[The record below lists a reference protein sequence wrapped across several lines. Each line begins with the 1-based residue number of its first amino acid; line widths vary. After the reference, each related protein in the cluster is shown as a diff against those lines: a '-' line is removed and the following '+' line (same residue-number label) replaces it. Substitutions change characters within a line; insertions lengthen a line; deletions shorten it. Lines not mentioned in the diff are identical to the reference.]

1 MIKKLSL
8 ALGTLCLGATLLAT
22 NVEAYDDVTEKNR
35 FKPQINYLE
44 VRGILDGQ
52 GKFNSSKALTREE
65 YAHWLV
71 KALDLEAKSSK
82 NKFKDV
88 YSTNKYAQSIKT
100 AEQHG
105 LIYGFEDGTFK
116 PKETLTRG
124 QMTMLLQRAFEFDKK
139 NKLAKFKDIKN
150 VRAKDSIEVLYS
162 NNIVNGFTP
171 TEFRPNEKVTKGQ
184 GASFLAKSE
193 IKKLATTGEVLDI
206 GSSEVGHLSG
216 EYVIIKYTSQN
227 FGATIEGFSRNEN
240 GKLDLTLIEFVSSQM
255 YINIDNLNEV
265 TLKNTVGIKAD
276 KINNIK
282 LKGKQHDGMYKVGVD
297 IPVGK
302 YELKQKD
309 NTPFLYGYYAIHKS
323 ALTGDLGSIVKNDNF
338 QRNAFVEVEE
348 GQYLELNNGVILRK
362 L

>member
-1 MIKKLSL
+1 MIKKLGMT
-8 ALGTLCLGATLLAT
+8 LGTLCLGAVLTT
-22 NVEAYDDVTEKNR
+22 NVIAYDDVTTKER
-35 FKPQINYLE
+35 FKPQIDYLE

-52 GKFNSSKALTREE
+52 GNFNSSHSLTREE

-71 KALDLEAKSSK
+71 TALELEGKNNK

-105 LIYGFEDGTFK
+105 LIFGFDDGTFR

-139 NKLAKFKDIKN
+139 NKVAKFKDIKN
-150 VRAKDSIEVLYS
+150 VRAKESIETLYS
-162 NNIVNGFTP
+162 NDIINGFTA
-171 TEFRPNEKVTKGQ
+171 TEFHPNEKVTKGQ

-216 EYVIIKYTSQN
+216 EYVIIKYTNQS
-227 FGATIEGFSRNEN
+227 FGATVEGFTRNEN
-240 GKLDLTLIEFVSSQM
+240 GKLDLALIDLVPSQV
-255 YINIDNLNEV
+255 YINVDHMNEV
-265 TLKNTVGIKAD
+265 TLKNTVGIKVD
-276 KINNIK
+276 KVNNVK
-282 LKGKQHDGMYKVGVD
+282 PKGKQHDGMYKVGVD
-297 IPVGK
+297 IPAGK
-302 YELKQKD
+302 YELQQKD
-309 NTPFLYGYYAIHKS
+309 SSPYLYGYYAIHNS
-323 ALTGDLGSIVKNDNF
+323 ALTGDLSTIIKNDNF
-338 QRNAFVEVEE
+338 QRNAFVEVED
-348 GQYLELNNGVILRK
+348 GQFLELNNGVILKK

>member
-1 MIKKLSL
+1 MIKKLGMT
-8 ALGTLCLGATLLAT
+8 LGTLCLGTVLIT
-22 NVEAYDDVTEKNR
+22 NVMAYDDVTTKER
-35 FKPQINYLE
+35 FKPQIDYLE

-52 GKFNSSKALTREE
+52 GNFNSAQTLTREE

-71 KALDLEAKSSK
+71 TALELESKNNK

-105 LIYGFEDGTFK
+105 LIFGFDDGTFR

-139 NKLAKFKDIKN
+139 NKVAKFKDIKN
-150 VRAKDSIEVLYS
+150 VRAKESIETLYS
-162 NNIVNGFTP
+162 NDIINGFTA

-216 EYVIIKYTSQN
+216 EYVIIKYTNQN
-227 FGATIEGFSRNEN
+227 FGATVEGFSRNES
-240 GKLDLTLIEFVSSQM
+240 GKLDLALIDLVPSQI
-255 YINIDNLNEV
+255 YINVDHMNEV
-265 TLKNTVGIKAD
+265 TLKNTVGIKVD
-276 KINNIK
+276 KVNNIK
-282 LKGKQHDGMYKVGVD
+282 PKGKQHDGMYKVGVD
-297 IPVGK
+297 IPAGK
-302 YELKQKD
+302 YELQQKD
-309 NTPFLYGYYAIHKS
+309 NSPYLFGYYAIHNS
-323 ALTGDLGSIVKNDNF
+323 ALTGDLSTIVKNDNF

-348 GQYLELNNGVILRK
+348 GQFLELNNGVIIKK